1 MSRVSFFQD
10 IVGSLF
16 EQTNIFRT
24 IDDGRSTLDLCEALL
39 SEKGE
44 VSGSKLAAAL
54 LSKYDQLDPKERRD
68 FFIGLADEF
77 DLDTDQVVDRAER
90 YAEDRSAPNLAGLLY
105 SAEPR
110 RQELLR
116 RLNQIPGATEKLV
129 RMREDL
135 LPLLRENPHLARV
148 DADFQHLFS
157 SWFNRGFLVMRP
169 IDWKTPANILEKIID
184 YEAVH
189 AINDWADLRSR
200 LEPED
205 RRCYAFF
212 HPAMPEEP
220 LIFVEVALTRGT
232 PDSIGDVLGPD
243 IQHAR
248 AEDANT
254 AVFYSISNCQAGLKG
269 VSFGSFLIKQVA
281 NDLSQDLRKLSNF
294 VTLSPI
300 PGFSR
305 WLNQQAAEMPD
316 HFYHGLPTVDDA
328 VENPGEAL
336 VGQDKALK
344 SAVAKYLLDA
354 KDREGKPLDPVA
366 RFHLG
371 NGASLLRINWLADLS
386 ERGMGNSYGMMVNYL
401 YDLGSLEA
409 NHEAY
414 TREHEV
420 KTTREIRNLARARK
434 AEQA

>member
-16 EQTNIFRT
+16 DQTNIFRT

-54 LSKYDQLDPKERRD
+54 LSKYDVLDEKERLD
-68 FFIGLADEF
+68 FFLGLAEEF
-77 DLDTDQVVDRAER
+77 DLDTDTLIENAKQYAGDRT
-90 YAEDRSAPNLAGLLY
+90 APNLEILL
-105 SAEPR
+105 SGAEPR

-116 RLNQIPGATEKLV
+116 RINQIPGATEKLV

-135 LPLLRENPHLARV
+135 LLLLKDNPPLARV

-189 AINDWADLRSR
+189 AINDWDDLRSR

-220 LIFVEVALTRGT
+220 LIFVEVALTKGT
-232 PDSIGDVLGPD
+232 PSTITGVLDQD
-243 IQHAR
+243 IEHLR
-248 AEDANT
+248 PEEANT
-254 AVFYSISNCQAGLKG
+254 AVFYSISNCQTGLKG

-281 NDLSQDLRKLSNF
+281 NDLSQDLKKLANF
-294 VTLSPI
+294 VTLSPV
-300 PGFSR
+300 PGFVR
-305 WLNQQAAEMPD
+305 WLHLQSKDGVEAFSQ
-316 HFYHGLPTVDDA
+316 TVELIENLS
-328 VENPGEAL
+328 ENPEVTLPAHEKILKTAL
-336 VGQDKALK
+336 
-344 SAVAKYLLDA
+344 AKYLLEAKNSDA
-354 KDREGKPLDPVA
+354 KPLDPVA

-371 NGASLLRINWLADLS
+371 NGASLMRINWMADLS
-386 ERGMGNSYGMMVNYL
+386 QRGLKNSAGMMVNYL
-401 YDLGSLEA
+401 YDLASLEA
-409 NHEAY
+409 NHEGY
-414 TREHEV
+414 SREHEI
-420 KTTREIRNLARARK
+420 KTTREIRNLAKARLDEP
-434 AEQA
+434 A